1 MHSPTPAVRK
11 EVRCPVRIAYFCDGT
26 WNDPAN
32 NTNVFQLF
40 TATPQ
45 IPGQQNPI
53 YDSGV
58 GTGGTPIDKLL
69 GGAFGAGLAN
79 KIKAGYTQIAH
90 IYEKGDEVF
99 LFGFSRGAF
108 TARSLAGMIAICG
121 LPTQNFDEECA
132 DTAFE
137 AYRNEASRKE
147 LLDSM
152 SDYAMDDAKIKML
165 GVWDTV
171 GSLGIPAAWGGV
183 DTVQYGFLDATLHP
197 DVQNA
202 YQALAIDEQRAQ
214 FPSTLWYGPF
224 APGQTVE
231 QVWFSG
237 VHCDVGGGYT
247 PIPEDNNTLLSDVPL
262 GWIAGKAQALGLLI
276 DPAFL
281 KQHSNLPARYSINQM
296 HDSHTGIFLLTPP
309 KPRTVPPQATLANS
323 VSIRCQHTAVYAPS
337 NLTLNG
343 GLPDHSYGSVQVVQN
358 PPVLSW

>member
-1 MHSPTPAVRK
+1 M
-11 EVRCPVRIAYFCDGT
+11 RIAYFCDGT

-40 TATPQ
+40 SVTLQ
-45 IPGQQNPI
+45 IPGQQHSA

-58 GTGGTPIDKLL
+58 GTGGSPIDRLL
-69 GGAFGAGLAN
+69 GGGLGAGLVN

-90 IYEKGDEVF
+90 LYDPGDDIF
-99 LFGFSRGAF
+99 LFGFSRGAY
-108 TARSLAGMIAICG
+108 TARSLAGMIAVCG
-121 LPTQNFDEECA
+121 LPTQNIDEECV

-137 AYRNEASRKE
+137 AYRNQAQRQM
-147 LLDSM
+147 LLDSLK
-152 SDYAMDDAKIKML
+152 SYAMDDAKIRMV

-183 DTVQYGFLDATLHP
+183 DADQYGFLDASLHA
-197 DVQNA
+197 DVLNA

-214 FPSTLWYGPF
+214 FPPTLWEGPF

-237 VHCDVGGGYT
+237 VHCDVGGGYSAT
-247 PIPEDNNTLLSDVPL
+247 TEDNNTLLSDITL
-262 GWIAGKAQALGLLI
+262 GWMAGKAGALGLVI

-281 KQHSNLPARYSINQM
+281 VSHSNLAARYSLDQLHN
-296 HDSHTGIFLLTPP
+296 SHTGIFLLTPP
-309 KPRTVPPQATLANS
+309 KPRTVPAGAVLSNS
-323 VSIRCQHTAVYAPS
+323 VAIRCQNTASYGPS

-343 GLPDHSYGSVQVVQN
+343 RLPDHSYASMQTVQN